1 MNIFKVF
8 ENDIRKLLDELA
20 AEGQIPAGLDTA
32 RLTVEPPREAA
43 HGDLSTNAAMILA
56 KPAGKPPRA
65 LAELLVAKL
74 KTRPDVASAEI
85 AGPGFVNLRLTAD
98 VWRDRIRDVLT
109 AGTAYGESTLGGKR
123 PVNVEYVSANPT
135 GPLHAAHGRGAV
147 FGDALAALLE
157 KAGYAVAREYYINDA
172 GAQVDVLGRSTFLR
186 YREALGEDIGEIPAG
201 LYPGEYL
208 KEVGQAL
215 AERDGSKWVGADE
228 ADWLPACR
236 DFAIAT
242 IMEWIKED
250 LGVLGVRMDVY
261 SSERALVKAGAV
273 DTALKALEDRGLI
286 YVGVLEPPKGKKPDD
301 WEPRPQTLFKS
312 TDFGDDVDRPLKKSD
327 GSFTYFSN
335 DIAYHYD
342 KHRRG
347 FDLQIDVWGADHG
360 GYVKRMQAATTAI
373 TEGKASLDVKLCQ
386 LVHLMKNGEPVK
398 MSKRAGTFVTL
409 RDVIEE
415 VGRDV
420 VRFIMLTRR
429 NDQTLDFD
437 FAKVVEQSKDNPVF
451 YVQYA
456 HARCRSVLRHAA
468 TALPRADLSLAAL
481 AARAN
486 LARLDSEEEM
496 TLAKRMATWPRL
508 VESAAEAHEPHR
520 VAFYLYDLASD
531 FHALWNKGRDDTSLR
546 FLIDGDE
553 EVTVARLALVSAVA
567 TVIASGLDV
576 MGVEPV
582 EELRS

>member
-1 MNIFKVF
+1 MNIFKAF
-8 ENDIRKLLDELA
+8 ETDIRKLLEELA
-20 AEGQIPAGLDTA
+20 AEGSIPAGLDSS

-56 KPAGKPPRA
+56 KPAKMAPRA

-74 KTRPDVASAEI
+74 KTRPDVASVEI
-85 AGPGFVNLRLTAD
+85 AGPGFVNLRLTAE
-98 VWRDRIRDVLT
+98 VWRDRVRDVLT
-109 AGTAYGESTLGGKR
+109 AGVAYGDSAMGKGE

-157 KAGYAVAREYYINDA
+157 KAGYAVSREYYINDA
-172 GAQVDVLGRSTFLR
+172 GAQVDVLGRSTYLR
-186 YREALGEDIGEIPAG
+186 YCEALGDDIGEIPSG

-208 KEVGQAL
+208 KEVGEAL
-215 AERDGSKWVGADE
+215 AKRDGAAWKGKDE
-228 ADWLPACR
+228 SEWLPACR
-236 DFAIAT
+236 DFAIAM
-242 IMEWIKED
+242 ILEWIKED
-250 LGVLGVRMDVY
+250 LGVLGVTMDVY
-261 SSERALVKAGAV
+261 SSERALVNAGAV
-273 DTALKALEDRGLI
+273 DTALTTLEQRGLI
-286 YVGVLEPPKGKKPDD
+286 YTGVLEPPKGKKPDD

-335 DIAYHYD
+335 DIAYHFD
-342 KHRRG
+342 KYRRG
-347 FDLQIDVWGADHG
+347 FANLIDVWGADHG
-360 GYVKRMQAATTAI
+360 GYVKRMQSATTAV

-386 LVHLMKNGEPVK
+386 LVHLMQNGQPVK

-409 RDVIEE
+409 RDVIEQ
-415 VGRDV
+415 VGKDV

-437 FAKVVEQSKDNPVF
+437 FAKVTEQSKDNPVF

-468 TALPRADLSLAAL
+468 TALPHVDQTPTSLAA
-481 AARAN
+481 AAN
-486 LARLDSEEEM
+486 LNRLDAEEEM
-496 TLAKRMATWPRL
+496 ALAKRMATWPRL
-508 VESAAEAHEPHR
+508 VESAADAHEPHR

-531 FHALWNKGRDDTSLR
+531 FHALWNRGRDDTSLR
-546 FLIDGDE
+546 FLIEGDE
-553 EVTVARLALVSAVA
+553 EVTVARLALLSAVS
-567 TVIASGLDV
+567 TVIASGLKV
-576 MGVEPV
+576 MGVEPA